1 TSSQTVWRPAS
12 AASDT
17 VDGNAPLHEAAA
29 AGKQDAVMRLIQAGA
44 AVSQKNAHGK
54 TPAELAREAGF
65 AELGGMLDK
74 TASPS

>member
-1 TSSQTVWRPAS
+1 
-12 AASDT
+12 
-17 VDGNAPLHEAAA
+17 
-29 AGKQDAVMRLIQAGA
+29 MRLIQAGA